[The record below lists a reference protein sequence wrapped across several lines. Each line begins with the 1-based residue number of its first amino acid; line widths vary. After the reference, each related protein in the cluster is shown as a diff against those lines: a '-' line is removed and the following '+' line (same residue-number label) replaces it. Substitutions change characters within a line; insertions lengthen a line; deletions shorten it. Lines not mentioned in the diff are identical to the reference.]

1 MTDPKLHQCEEPGC
15 LEVGCFGEEVFGL
28 WAEGIWWCREHWHK
42 RLAEIQKAKF
52 AKAVI
57 IPEVPE
63 EIPSEQPTL
72 L

>member
-15 LEVGCFGEEVFGL
+15 PETGEFGEGVFGL
-28 WAEGIWWCREHWHK
+28 EMEGTWFCRPHWHK
-42 RLAEIQKAKF
+42 RLAEIQKERF

-63 EIPSEQPTL
+63 EIPPEQPTL